1 MVGWSHKV
9 LDLIYRIEHF
19 LCETGAVLT
28 SCSRRLIFKSYQQV
42 SAHHDAEIR
51 FACSHGRAV
60 CVTPTG

>member
-28 SCSRRLIFKSYQQV
+28 SCSRRLIFKKLPAGFS
-42 SAHHDAEIR
+42 
-51 FACSHGRAV
+51 
-60 CVTPTG
+60 TP